1 MKWFISWRKLREHG
15 ILGMNSRNIEFIYGY
30 NPRHLYSLVDDKLKT
45 KQLAERHGIPTPKL
59 LFYLSEQHQIRHVE
73 GLLDKIES
81 FAAKPAKGSGGKGIL
96 LITEN
101 RDRTYIKASGTEL
114 TIRDVRHHLSNIL
127 AGLFSLAGTPDVA
140 IGEELIQ
147 FNDLFG
153 DYSYEGVP
161 DIRIIVFQGYPVMA
175 MMRLATKNSDGRA
188 NLHQGAVGVGLDLA
202 TGRAINAVQYS
213 TPLAKHPDTGR
224 SFDSIKIPDWTEI
237 LRMAARCYE
246 ITGLGYMGVD
256 IVLDKHRGPLLLE
269 MNARPGLTIQL
280 ANGIGILQRLRL
292 IEKLPEKSLK
302 AEDRVHFSMDT
313 FGDRG
318 NNQPA

>member
-1 MKWFISWRKLREHG
+1 MKWFISWRQLREHG
-15 ILGMNSRNIEFIYGY
+15 ILGMNSRNIEFIYRY
-30 NPRHLYSLVDDKLKT
+30 NPRRWYSLVDDKLKT

-59 LFYLSEQHQIRHVE
+59 LFFLREQHQIRHVE
-73 GLLDKIES
+73 GLLDKIGS

-96 LITEN
+96 LISEN

-147 FNDLFG
+147 FNDLFDG
-153 DYSYEGVP
+153 YSYEGVP

-175 MMRLATKNSDGRA
+175 MLRLATKDSDGRA

-213 TPLAKHPDTGR
+213 LPVAKHPDTGKL
-224 SFDSIKIPDWTEI
+224 FDPIKIPEWTEI
-237 LRMAARCYE
+237 LRMAARGYE
-246 ITGLGYMGVD
+246 MTGLGYMGVD
-256 IVLDKHRGPLLLE
+256 IVIDKQRGPLLLE

-280 ANGIGILQRLRL
+280 ANGIGIVQRLRL
-292 IEKLPEKSLK
+292 IEKLSEKSST
-302 AEDRVHFSMDT
+302 AEGRVSFSMEN
-313 FGDRG
+313 FGGRDL
-318 NNQPA
+318 NVVT

>member
-1 MKWFISWRKLREHG
+1 MNLFISWRQLREHG
-15 ILGMNSRNIEFIYGY
+15 ILGMNSRNIEFIYRY

-59 LFYLSEQHQIRHVE
+59 LFFLQQQHQIRNVE
-73 GLLDKIES
+73 GLLDKIDS

-96 LITEN
+96 LIREN
-101 RDRTYIKASGTEL
+101 RDGTYIKASGTEI
-114 TIRDVRHHLSNIL
+114 TVNDVRHHLSNIL

-140 IGEELIQ
+140 VAEELIQ
-147 FNDLFG
+147 FNDLFD

-175 MMRLATKNSDGRA
+175 MLRVATKDSDGRA

-213 TPLAKHPDTGR
+213 LPVKKHPDTGKL
-224 SFDSIKIPDWTEI
+224 FDSIRVPDWRDI
-237 LRMAARCYE
+237 LMMAAKGYE
-246 ITGLGYMGVD
+246 MTGLGYIGVD
-256 IVLDKHRGPLLLE
+256 IVLDKKRGPLLLE

-280 ANGIGILQRLRL
+280 ANGIGILQRLRR
-292 IEKLPEKSLK
+292 IEKLSEKSSRL
-302 AEDRVHFSMDT
+302 EDRVRFSMDT
-313 FGDRG
+313 FGDG
-318 NNQPA
+318 DINLSA